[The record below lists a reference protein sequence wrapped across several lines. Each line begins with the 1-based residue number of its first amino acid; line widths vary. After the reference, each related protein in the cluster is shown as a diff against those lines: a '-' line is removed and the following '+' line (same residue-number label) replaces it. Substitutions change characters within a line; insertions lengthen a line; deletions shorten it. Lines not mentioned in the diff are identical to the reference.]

1 MATVHP
7 YGDDAP
13 VMHLIGYGFR
23 PAYQPA
29 DYIGPRLDCPMWLP
43 TADADVAYLAK
54 WEAPAAGYAWGDVLW
69 PTAPADAAPQITAA
83 SLAGPIPGP
92 LIPGFTPGGN
102 PFFPPIIDCC
112 DGTTPPGTVVVVPPV
127 NPVPQPAPVSVEAGA
142 GAFLLAAIGLLFA
155 RKVWA
160 AMGRFG
166 DWFTAE
172 RGTAP
177 HQNGWV

>member
-1 MATVHP
+1 MATIHP

-13 VMHLIGYGFR
+13 VLHLIGYGYR

-54 WEAPAAGYAWGDVLW
+54 WDGPAVGYAWSAVL
-69 PTAPADAAPQITAA
+69 PAAPAPAAPQITAA

-92 LIPGFTPGGN
+92 IFASIPPGVFN
-102 PFFPPIIDCC
+102 PFPPIIDCC
-112 DGTTPPGTVVVVPPV
+112 DGKTPPGTVVVVVPV
-127 NPVPQPAPVSVEAGA
+127 NPVPQPAPVSIDAGA
-142 GAFLLAAIGLLFA
+142 GAFLLAAIGFLFA
-155 RKVWA
+155 RKAWA

>member
-1 MATVHP
+1 MATVLPPVIRFFPHMGFRP
-7 YGDDAP
+7 AVQVVQRDQYGDKLVWIVGDDAP
-13 VMHLIGYGFR
+13 LDGKV
-23 PAYQPA
+23 PA
-29 DYIGPRLDCPMWLP
+29 DL
-43 TADADVAYLAK
+43 V
-54 WEAPAAGYAWGDVLW
+54 GYAWGTVL
-69 PTAPADAAPQITAA
+69 PGEAAPVAPQITAA

-112 DGTTPPGTVVVVPPV
+112 DGATPPGTVVVVPPV
-127 NPVPQPAPVSVEAGA
+127 TPPPVEQPAQVPIEAGA
-142 GAFLLAAIGLLFA
+142 GAFLLAAIGFLFA